1 MSPVYYIFEI
11 YLSSCGWR
19 CDTVAVLLD
28 LGAETAL
35 LGFRYDQGLGSNQ
48 YANLMRKSFQLS
60 CTVCFPVALLL
71 VPLLQNRYH

>member
-1 MSPVYYIFEI
+1 MSPIYYIFEI

-28 LGAETAL
+28 LGAEATL
-35 LGFRYDQGLGSNQ
+35 LGVRQGLGSNK
-48 YANLMRKSFQLS
+48 YANLMRTSFQLS
-60 CTVCFPVALLL
+60 YTRCFPVALLL